1 MNVLVIGGNGFIGSR
16 LMQALRARGDEV
28 RVLDRYPARAD
39 VDWTGVDYRVG
50 DFHDV
55 DLLAQALPGVD
66 QVYHLASCTV
76 PSTADA
82 DPIGDIQGNLVGTQ
96 RLLSAMRAHGIR
108 RMCYFSSGGTV
119 YGNPEQVPVPES
131 HPLRPISSYGIVK
144 VAVEH
149 YLAAY
154 ARQGW
159 LDPVVIRPSNPYG
172 PGQATAGVQGAIGV
186 FLGRALSGEAVQIWG
201 DGEAIRDYIFI
212 DDLVEL
218 TVRAASSG
226 LNATFNAGSG
236 TGTSLNELC
245 EHIRTATG
253 HDLPVEYRPGRA
265 FDVRAVVLDVDLAR
279 RQLGWVPKVDIQ
291 AGIRMT
297 WQALVARGG
306 GST

>member
-16 LMQALRARGDEV
+16 LMQGLRARGDQV

-39 VDWTGVDYRVG
+39 VDWAGVDYRVG
-50 DFHDV
+50 DFHDAER
-55 DLLAQALPGVD
+55 LAQVLPGID

-96 RLLSAMRAHGIR
+96 RLLAAMREQGIR
-108 RMCYFSSGGTV
+108 RLCYFSSGGTV
-119 YGNPEQVPVPES
+119 YGNPDQVPVPES

-172 PGQATAGVQGAIGV
+172 PGQATGGVQGAVGV
-186 FLGRALSGEAVQIWG
+186 FLGRALAGEGVQIWG

-212 DDLVEL
+212 DDLVAL
-218 TVRAASSG
+218 TIQATRSG

-236 TGTSLNELC
+236 IGTSLNELC
-245 EHIRTATG
+245 GHIRASTG
-253 HDLPVEYRPGRA
+253 RDLPVEYRPGRA
-265 FDVRAVVLDVDLAR
+265 FDVRAVVLDVSLAR
-279 RQLGWVPKVDIQ
+279 EQLGWVPQVDIQ
-291 AGIRMT
+291 SGIGTT
-297 WQALVARGG
+297 WRALVAHGG
-306 GST
+306 APT

>member
-16 LMQALRARGDEV
+16 LMLALGARGDRV
-28 RVLDRYPARAD
+28 RVLDRYPARTD

-50 DFHDV
+50 DFHDAE
-55 DLLAQALPGVD
+55 LLAEVLPGID

-82 DPIGDIQGNLVGTQ
+82 DPISDIQGNLVGTQ
-96 RLLSAMRAHGIR
+96 RLLAAMREQGIR
-108 RMCYFSSGGTV
+108 RLCYFSSGGTV

-172 PGQATAGVQGAIGV
+172 PGQATGGVQGAVGV
-186 FLGRALSGEAVQIWG
+186 FLGRALAGEGVQIWG

-212 DDLVEL
+212 NDLIDL
-218 TVRAASSG
+218 TIRAANSG
-226 LNATFNAGSG
+226 LNSVFNAGSG
-236 TGTSLNELC
+236 VGTSLNELC
-245 EHIRTATG
+245 AHIRASTG
-253 HDLPVEYRPGRA
+253 RDLPVEHRSCRA
-265 FDVRAVVLDVDLAR
+265 FDVRAVVLDVDQAHKH
-279 RQLGWVPKVDIQ
+279 LGWVPQVGIQ
-291 AGIRMT
+291 SGIRMT
-297 WQALVARGG
+297 WQALLAR
-306 GST
+306 SVPPT